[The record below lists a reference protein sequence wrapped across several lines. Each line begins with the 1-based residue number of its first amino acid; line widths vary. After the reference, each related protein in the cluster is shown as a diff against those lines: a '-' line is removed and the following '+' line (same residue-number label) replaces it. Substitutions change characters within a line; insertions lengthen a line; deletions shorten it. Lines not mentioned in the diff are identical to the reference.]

1 MSAGEGARARVA
13 AVLVLCCGS
22 LGVSAC
28 SDGGGGG
35 ASGLPS
41 AAPTMSGMSATAEAS
56 SGAGAGSG
64 GTGAASPAPL
74 PTGSTAAD
82 LTGMSTADY
91 EVVSVPEGLDE
102 LQVGAAAGFIHYDQV
117 TGNIWRNG
125 SGIEAADEVTLDP
138 ELTQIRDN
146 FAKMPQGQK
155 IKGKHRIAITSIDL
169 TGGISPSA
177 DVYACADRTDTTV
190 LDAAGND
197 VTTDKSKVR
206 YLVKVSMVL
215 DGGTWKATEEV
226 PVPEKECSVP

>member
-1 MSAGEGARARVA
+1 MSAGEGARARAA
-13 AVLVLCCGS
+13 AVLALCCAS
-22 LGVSAC
+22 LGVAAC

-35 ASGLPS
+35 ASGPPS

-56 SGAGAGSG
+56 AGATSGSG
-64 GTGAASPAPL
+64 GAGVASPAPL

-146 FAKMPQGQK
+146 FAKMPQGHT
-155 IKGKHRIAITSIDL
+155 IRGKYRIAITAVDL
-169 TGGISPSA
+169 TGGISPGA
-177 DVYACADRTDTTV
+177 DVYACVDRTGITM
-190 LDAAGND
+190 LDASGND
-197 VTTDKSKVR
+197 ETTEKSKVR
-206 YLVKVSMVL
+206 YVMKVSMKL
-215 DGGTWKATEEV
+215 DGVTWKAAEEV
-226 PVPEKECSVP
+226 AVPGKDCSVS